1 MKKLKRGQSVLIF
14 IRSYIL
20 VSFPFALIDKLAYFI
35 GISSNSMP
43 FTSIEVSFIYFSIL
57 VFHDPKCHLPIFKI
71 SLENIASTENIFT
84 YFLIIIFPLSMKL
97 VSIVVSIYSLAI
109 SFSIANTPLIDLFIF
124 EFYNSK
130 TIKIVFTKLS
140 FVLNLNLWIIVP
152 LIETFSWFLWHMNV
166 TLIVIAVFVI
176 YTT

>member
-1 MKKLKRGQSVLIF
+1 MKKLKIGQSVLIF

-20 VSFPFALIDKLAYFI
+20 VSFPFALVDKLAYFI

-97 VSIVVSIYSLAI
+97 VSIVISIYSLAI
-109 SFSIANTPLIDLFIF
+109 SFSIADTSLIDLFIF
-124 EFYNSK
+124 EFHNRK

-140 FVLNLNLWIIVP
+140 FVLNLNLLIIVP
-152 LIETFSWFLWHMNV
+152 LIETFS
-166 TLIVIAVFVI
+166 
-176 YTT
+176 